1 MLLQLLN
8 IFGKIL
14 LLLAFGFVLSKRGIM
29 TIKMRDSLSEL
40 LVKII
45 LPVNIISAAGQIFSK
60 ENAIGMLSVLLISS
74 VYFLLFLVILS
85 IFTKKLNVN
94 KRFRSVFINV
104 MVFANVGFIGF
115 PLLGEMFGKTGTLY
129 TVAYNMSFQLF
140 FFSYGLMLLTGKEKI
155 SIRNLFSNKTLY
167 VSIISIII
175 YLSGFRFPDFIQYT
189 LSSIGGMMV
198 PLSMMLIG
206 WEIANSNF
214 KEILC
219 DRYAYMVSTMRLIFI
234 PLIVAVFMKLMKID
248 PVTASSTVILSA
260 LPSGS
265 LTVIMSQAEH
275 NDSAFAARAVAQS
288 TILMLP
294 TLPLIFLF
302 VQYFFSE

>member
-14 LLLAFGFVLSKRGIM
+14 LLLAFGFVLSKKGIM
-29 TIKMRDSLSEL
+29 KIKMRDSLSEL

-45 LPVNIISAAGQIFSK
+45 LPVNIIHASGQIFSK
-60 ENAIGMLSVLLISS
+60 ENAMGMLLVFLISS
-74 VYFLLFLVILS
+74 AYFLLFLVTLS
-85 IFTKKLNVN
+85 IVTRKLKVN

-167 VSIISIII
+167 VSIFSIII
-175 YLSGFRFPDFIQYT
+175 YLSGLRFPDFIQYT
-189 LSSIGGMMV
+189 LGSIGGMMV

-219 DRYAYMVSTMRLIFI
+219 DRYAYIVSAMRLIFI
-234 PLIVAVFMKLMKID
+234 PLTLAVILKLLNID
-248 PVTASSTVILSA
+248 PITASSAVILSA

-265 LTVIMSQAEH
+265 LTVIMSQAEN
-275 NDSAFAARAVAQS
+275 NDSAFSTWAVA
-288 TILMLP
+288 
-294 TLPLIFLF
+294 
-302 VQYFFSE
+302 